1 MTVRRGFL
9 YFGVFLVAAGGVT
22 LLSAAG
28 VLDPDAVVAA
38 LAWWPRA
45 IVAIGV
51 GLMLRRTPAA
61 VPGGIIAAAT
71 PGLLLGA
78 TFAAV
83 PALPTPCTDL
93 DQPDRAAVTRE
104 GSFGSTASVELSL
117 ACGDMAVTTIPG
129 AAWRIDARD
138 GTARRTE
145 VKDGADR
152 LVVDSDGRTA
162 RFAWNSGPVDWDVAL
177 PTGPVLDL
185 DVEVSAG
192 RGRLDLDGARL
203 ARLAVDVNAGE
214 ARLDLTGAVVPRL
227 DLNVNAAA
235 ATLVLPATGNMTG
248 DLDVNAGSLDVCVPD
263 DLGLRVNA
271 TSSLGSTTFNGLI
284 RRGDAWET
292 PGYDTAQFRADL
304 SVSASVGSVD
314 VNSEGA
320 CK

>member
-9 YFGVFLVAAGGVT
+9 YLGVFLVAAGGVT
-22 LLSAAG
+22 LLTAAG
-28 VLDPDAVVAA
+28 VLDPDAVLAA
-38 LAWWPRA
+38 LAWWPLA

-93 DQPDRAAVTRE
+93 DQPDRVAVTRE
-104 GSFGSTASVELSL
+104 GAFGGTASVDLSL
-117 ACGDMAVTTIPG
+117 ACGDMTVTTRPG
-129 AAWRIDARD
+129 ATWRIDARD
-138 GTARRTE
+138 GADRRTAI
-145 VKDGADR
+145 KDGADR
-152 LVVDSDGRTA
+152 LVLDSDGRSG
-162 RFAWNSGPVDWDVAL
+162 RFAWNSGAVDWDVAL

-185 DVEVSAG
+185 DVEISAG

-203 ARLAVDVNAGE
+203 ERLAVNVNAGE
-214 ARLDLTGAVVPRL
+214 ARLDLRGAVVPRL

-235 ATLVLPATGNMTG
+235 ATVVLAATGNMTG